1 MTGQPVQ
8 SQENRP
14 NPPVAH
20 LQYSAGGVGEFLLS
34 SLSCM
39 PKEMLLAYNQ
49 SMSLEL
55 TFHPYVKYNQPDRFY
70 VPYSFL
76 IFFTF
81 STICC
86 RKINVMKKP
95 EERKIAKLLIWDYI
109 CIAGTQ
115 FYNGFF
121 FSFGPH
127 VTYLARNMVDD
138 PPPALL
144 CILFGNNSGRMMCLQ
159 VINNSVRLGNQRPS
173 TDPLC
178 V

>member
-1 MTGQPVQ
+1 MSSIT
-8 SQENRP
+8 SQIDLMYHI
-14 NPPVAH
+14 V
-20 LQYSAGGVGEFLLS
+20 
-34 SLSCM
+34 
-39 PKEMLLAYNQ
+39 
-49 SMSLEL
+49 
-55 TFHPYVKYNQPDRFY
+55 
-70 VPYSFL
+70 FL

-86 RKINVMKKP
+86 RNINVIKKP

-109 CIAGTQ
+109 CIAGKQ

-121 FSFGPH
+121 YSFGPH

-144 CILFGNNSGRMMCLQ
+144 CIALLGSNSGRMLCLQGYQ

-173 TDPLC
+173 TDPLY